1 LLQVQIKF
9 KNVFLTTINLIKMAL
24 YRFRVTFEDY
34 DDVSRE
40 VDIKS
45 THTFAD
51 LHQAIHQSIGYNP
64 DHSSSFYISNDQW
77 TKGQEIAF
85 KPSERK
91 ISRGVA
97 LMENSKL
104 AAFIDDPHQKFYYTS
119 NFDRPFDFHV
129 ELVKILD
136 ETAGVTYPAT
146 VKTTG
151 EAPRQFGNVIVPTDD
166 PGEAEGEDFDFLNEM
181 EYNPEET
188 EDFSEVSDTGELV
201 GVKEEESH
209 DEEDEFGGDFADNE
223 GFDDDEPGSS
233 RGKNDDY

>member
-1 LLQVQIKF
+1 
-9 KNVFLTTINLIKMAL
+9 MAL

-40 VDIKS
+40 LDIKS

-64 DHSSSFYISNDQW
+64 DYSSSFYISNDQW
-77 TKGQEIAF
+77 TKGEEIAY

-91 ISRGVA
+91 VNRGVA

-136 ETAGVTYPAT
+136 ETPGVTYPAT
-146 VKTTG
+146 VKTAG
-151 EAPRQFGNVIVPTDD
+151 EAPKQFGNVYTPTA
-166 PGEAEGEDFDFLNEM
+166 EAAAADEDFDFLNEL
-181 EYNPEET
+181 EYSPEET
-188 EDFSEVSDTGELV
+188 EDFTEVSETGELV
-201 GVKEEESH
+201 VDKEEESH
-209 DEEDEFGGDFADNE
+209 DEEDEFGGDFADND
-223 GFDDDEPGSS
+223 GFDDDDHGSA